1 MSFNYELFERDN
13 YSRLAVGIIK
23 EVNMSPRVRMSD
35 DNRVEDNRLYRT
47 ATVEWQ
53 MGLNGVSDNVP
64 IPSGIHSE
72 GYGIDI
78 IPCKGDVVICG
89 AYNDKTMQI
98 LVVRSAAISGL
109 HGIMDGT
116 DIVTNSFGDVTKAD
130 NASMQMPVRYIS
142 QGEISIISKGQSEIF
157 LDNDGTCRLII
168 RDKDTNWQNGDRT
181 DKYPHQFLGDRLWE
195 LAVGRQ
201 IKDEATGDIERTD
214 DGKDKQVVIHGYGN
228 GLDLGIDSDGNI
240 SYGRKDGY
248 TAHISANGDWDISSP
263 DRYAVSMRDGRLSVS
278 IGGNELLSIDAS
290 SVKIGREGHEP
301 AVLGN
306 TLEGFLK
313 NLVTTFNTH
322 THTSTA
328 PGTPTTPPMLQ
339 AMPPQG
345 ILSGD
350 VKVSK

>member
-13 YSRLAVGIIK
+13 YSRLAVGIIE
-23 EVNMSPRVRMSD
+23 EVNMSPRVRMSN

-47 ATVEWQ
+47 ATVKWQ
-53 MGLNGVSDNVP
+53 MGMLNGTSYNVP
-64 IPSGIHSE
+64 IPSGVHSE

-89 AYNDKTMQI
+89 AYSDKTMQI
-98 LVVRSAAISGL
+98 LVVRSAAFSGL
-109 HGIMDGT
+109 HGTMNGT
-116 DIVTNSFGDVTKAD
+116 DIVTNSFGDVIKAD
-130 NASMQMPVRYIS
+130 NVSTQMPVRYIS

-168 RDKDTNWQNGDRT
+168 RDKDTSWQNGDRT
-181 DKYPHQFLGDRLWE
+181 DEYPHQFLGDRLWE

-201 IKDEATGDIERTD
+201 IKNEATGDIERTD

-248 TAHISANGDWDISSP
+248 TAHISANGDWDISS
-263 DRYAVSMRDGRLSVS
+263 DRYAVSMKDGRLSVS
-278 IGGNELLSIDAS
+278 IGGNELLSVDAS

-301 AVLGN
+301 AVLGS

-313 NLVTTFNTH
+313 DLVTTFNTH
-322 THTSTA
+322 THTIASPTSTL
-328 PGTPTTPPMLQ
+328 TPLPQ

-350 VKVSK
+350 VRVSK